1 MFVTFFAMYI
11 HTRENS
17 IKMYQCKG
25 ECADEFF
32 LVTGGSSVP
41 PICGLNSR

>member
-1 MFVTFFAMYI
+1 MNYI
-11 HTRENS
+11 
-17 IKMYQCKG
+17 IILG

-41 PICGLNSR
+41 PICGLNNKYI